1 MGFDRQIGLEEEDTL
16 QGFPLR
22 QRLRVDSPGQGQLPL
37 AGLTNMVYTMEIY
50 VDGGC
55 RGNGQPGAIGAAAA
69 VFQKKH
75 GGYDAWT
82 KSLPSYPPPT
92 NQRAEITAIIL
103 ALEQA
108 LEKLEELDTNPY
120 LDVKIYS
127 DSRYA
132 IGCMTNWIYKWA
144 RNGWINAAGNEV
156 ANRDLIQEASDL
168 DDRLKEAGDV
178 EYIWIPREENQLA
191 DRLCNEDMDKQ

>member
-1 MGFDRQIGLEEEDTL
+1 M
-16 QGFPLR
+16 
-22 QRLRVDSPGQGQLPL
+22 
-37 AGLTNMVYTMEIY
+37 
-50 VDGGC
+50 
-55 RGNGQPGAIGAAAA
+55 
-69 VFQKKH
+69 
-75 GGYDAWT
+75 
-82 KSLPSYPPPT
+82 
-92 NQRAEITAIIL
+92 IL

-108 LEKLEELDTNPY
+108 LKKLEELDTNPY

-132 IGCMTNWIYKWA
+132 IECMTNWIYKWA

-168 DDRLKEAGDV
+168 DDRLKEEGDV

-191 DRLCNEDMDKQ
+191 DRLCNEDMDEQ

>member
-1 MGFDRQIGLEEEDTL
+1 
-16 QGFPLR
+16 
-22 QRLRVDSPGQGQLPL
+22 
-37 AGLTNMVYTMEIY
+37 MVYIMEIY

-55 RGNGQPGAIGAAAA
+55 RDNGQPGAIGAAAA
-69 VFQKKH
+69 IFKKKYE
-75 GGYDAWT
+75 GYDAWT
-82 KSLPSYPPPT
+82 KSLPPYPPPT

-168 DDRLKEAGDV
+168 DDRLKEEGDV

>member
-1 MGFDRQIGLEEEDTL
+1 LYKDITPRRTDISCLS
-16 QGFPLR
+16 PLAS
-22 QRLRVDSPGQGQLPL
+22 RLRLL

-55 RGNGQPGAIGAAAA
+55 RGNGQPGSIGAAAA
-69 VFQKKH
+69 VFKFRS
-75 GGYDAWT
+75 GGHTAWT
-82 KSLPSYPPPT
+82 KRLPLYPTPT

-108 LEKLEELDTNPY
+108 LEKYAELHSNPW
-120 LDVKIYS
+120 LDVKIHS
-127 DSRYA
+127 DSKYA
-132 IGCMTNWIYKWA
+132 IGCMTDWIYKWS

-168 DDRLKEAGDV
+168 DDRLREEGSV
-178 EYIWIPREENQLA
+178 EYIWIPRAENEDA
-191 DRLCNEDMDKQ
+191 DRYCNDLMDEEEGV

>member
-1 MGFDRQIGLEEEDTL
+1 
-16 QGFPLR
+16 
-22 QRLRVDSPGQGQLPL
+22 
-37 AGLTNMVYTMEIY
+37 MVYIMEIY

-69 VFQKKH
+69 IFQKKY

-82 KSLPSYPPPT
+82 KSLPRYPPPT

-108 LEKLEELDTNPY
+108 LEKHEELDTNPS
-120 LDVKIYS
+120 LNVKIYS

-168 DDRLKEAGDV
+168 DDRLKETGDV

>member
-1 MGFDRQIGLEEEDTL
+1 
-16 QGFPLR
+16 
-22 QRLRVDSPGQGQLPL
+22 
-37 AGLTNMVYTMEIY
+37 MVYIMEIY

-69 VFQKKH
+69 VFKKRN
-75 GGYDAWT
+75 GKCDAWT
-82 KSLPSYPPPT
+82 KSLPLYPPPT

-108 LEKLEELDTNPY
+108 LEKFEELDTNPY

-132 IGCMTNWIYKWA
+132 IGCMTNWIYKWT

-156 ANRDLIQEASDL
+156 ANRDLIQEASHL
-168 DDRLKEAGDV
+168 DDRLKEEGDV
-178 EYIWIPREENQLA
+178 EYIWISREENQLA
-191 DRLCNEDMDKQ
+191 DRLCNENMDKQ

>member
-1 MGFDRQIGLEEEDTL
+1 
-16 QGFPLR
+16 
-22 QRLRVDSPGQGQLPL
+22 
-37 AGLTNMVYTMEIY
+37 MVYIMEIY

-69 VFQKKH
+69 VFKKRN
-75 GGYDAWT
+75 GKSVAWT
-82 KSLPSYPPPT
+82 KSLPLYPPPT

-108 LEKLEELDTNPY
+108 LEKLEELDTNPH

-156 ANRDLIQEASDL
+156 ANRDLIQEASHL
-168 DDRLKEAGDV
+168 DDRLKEEGDV
-178 EYIWIPREENQLA
+178 EYIWISREENQLA
-191 DRLCNEDMDKQ
+191 DRLCNENMDKQ